1 MLNSTN
7 KNLIIMILL
16 IACGILAGGLIWTQL
31 SMVKKPESNVIS
43 KEKAGELALAYI
55 NENLLPE
62 GMTANLEGE
71 VVEEGLY
78 KLKLKIDNEE
88 FFSYITS
95 DGKVLFPQGINL
107 EEEVTETE
115 GEEKAKEKGV
125 TLGNFLVSED
135 EICLEDGKSIIYFF
149 GSQGCPHC
157 TWEHPI
163 VEEVAGKFGDY
174 ISFHNNMDSDE
185 DMDVFSKYSPEGY
198 VPALVLGCKYYRVG
212 SGETIGE
219 EEESKVLTALICDLT
234 ENQPNDVC
242 EYE

>member
-16 IACGILAGGLIWTQL
+16 IACGILAGGLVWTQL
-31 SMVKKPESNVIS
+31 SMVKKSEPNVIS

-71 VVEEGLY
+71 VAEEGLY
-78 KLKLKIDNEE
+78 KLKLKIGNEE

-107 EEEVTETE
+107 EETQAQAEPEPKET
-115 GEEKAKEKGV
+115 
-125 TLGNFLVSED
+125 TPGNFLVSE
-135 EICLEDGKSIIYFF
+135 EEVCEENEKPIIYFF

-163 VEEVAGKFGDY
+163 VEEVAEKFTGF

-219 EEESKVLTALICDLT
+219 EEEAKVLTALICDLT